1 MVYPFGASGKLYN
14 FLGPLGDVWPR
25 EVDMWQRI
33 ENEFL
38 FIYLFMT
45 LLISKILN
53 WMPTLSWVLFGAGD
67 TMGKKT
73 GRGPWLLEPVEH
85 SAEAYTQICES
96 N

>member
-1 MVYPFGASGKLYN
+1 MVYPFGASGKLYT

-45 LLISKILN
+45 LLISEILN

-85 SAEAYTQICES
+85 SAEA
-96 N
+96 